1 MKDKLISMAPF
12 FVILA
17 LVLGWGVMQGWFTS
31 APLPESP
38 ESPESRLAAVA
49 ETTPP
54 ESAPKENAPET
65 AETPPPA
72 TQESA
77 PATPPP
83 ADEPTAQRWSTY
95 HGDTQLAGVID
106 VALPDA
112 PSRIWRFQANS
123 AIYHGPVASESLV
136 HFVTGKGEVFGVDF
150 KGVKAW
156 SRQLTRLSPVDQT
169 EKPARVDGPVS
180 CFDETV
186 FVGTMAGTLHAL
198 NAATG
203 EEKWQ
208 TDIDSTILGAATMQ
222 PASGDQPARV
232 YVIGQDDGALHC
244 LNMNDGTPLWKSEP
258 IDRCDGSPSSG
269 AGVLA
274 FGSCASALH
283 VISADSGDILHNIS
297 LGDDDQVA
305 GGVAF
310 RGSSLFSG
318 SHSGELFH
326 ADTKTGEIVWS
337 NTDAESEIFT
347 TPAVSPTHVI
357 FGSMDDNFYALDRAN
372 GQLRWKFAARGLTM
386 SPVIAQDKVVV
397 GAGGVLSL
405 LALETGEELWSF
417 EVSDEISSPSII
429 EGMILVG
436 SDDGSLSA
444 FGTPE

>member
-1 MKDKLISMAPF
+1 MKDKLVSMAPF
-12 FVILA
+12 FVIVTV
-17 LVLGWGVMQGWFTS
+17 VLGWGIMQGWFS
-31 APLPESP
+31 SDPLPESP
-38 ESPESRLAAVA
+38 EPGIAAVS

-54 ESAPKENAPET
+54 EPDPEENTPEATTAPTLAPQEN
-65 AETPPPA
+65 
-72 TQESA
+72 A

-95 HGDTQLAGVID
+95 HGDTQLAGVVD
-106 VALPDA
+106 VALPAA
-112 PSRIWRFQANS
+112 PSRLWRFQANG
-123 AIYHGPVASESLV
+123 AIYHGPVASEKLL
-136 HFVTGKGEVFGVDF
+136 HFVTSKGEVFGVDF

-156 SRQLTRLSPVDQT
+156 SKQLTRTSPVDQSQ
-169 EKPARVDGPVS
+169 KNARVDGPVS

-186 FVGTMAGTLHAL
+186 FVGTMAGTLYAL
-198 NAATG
+198 NAETG
-203 EEKWQ
+203 EERWS
-208 TDIDSTILGAATMQ
+208 TDIDSTILGAPTMQ
-222 PASGDQPARV
+222 PAAGSLPARI

-283 VISADSGDILHNIS
+283 VISADSGEILHNIS

-310 RGSSLFSG
+310 RGDSIFSG

-326 ADTKTGEIVWS
+326 ANANTGAIVWS
-337 NTDAESEIFT
+337 NTDAESEVFT

-357 FGSMDDNFYALDRAN
+357 FGSMDDNFYALDRAD
-372 GQLRWKFAARGLTM
+372 GTLRWKFAARGLTM

-397 GAGGVLSL
+397 GAGGILAL
-405 LALETGEELWSF
+405 LALDSGEELWSF

-429 EGMILVG
+429 QGMIIVG

>member
-1 MKDKLISMAPF
+1 MKDKLVSMAPF
-12 FVILA
+12 FVIIV

-31 APLPESP
+31 APTAKESAVTP
-38 ESPESRLAAVA
+38 APKAQETPPAPAPAA
-49 ETTPP
+49 TTPWT
-54 ESAPKENAPET
+54 ESAPEVVPAPKE
-65 AETPPPA
+65 
-72 TQESA
+72 S

-83 ADEPTAQRWSTY
+83 PTDEPTAQQWSTY
-95 HGDTQLAGVID
+95 HGDAQLAGVID
-106 VALPDA
+106 VSLPDE
-112 PSRIWRFQANS
+112 PSRLWRFQANG
-123 AIYHGPVASESLV
+123 AIYHGPVASEKLL
-136 HFVTGKGEVFGVDF
+136 HFVTSKGEVFGVDF

-156 SRQLTRLSPVDQT
+156 SKQLTRISPVDQT
-169 EKPARVDGPVS
+169 EKNARVDGPVS
-180 CFDETV
+180 CFGETV

-198 NAATG
+198 DAATG
-203 EEKWQ
+203 KDKWQ
-208 TDIDSTILGAATMQ
+208 TDIDSTILGAVTMQ
-222 PASGDQPARV
+222 PAAGDLPPRV

-283 VISADSGDILHNIS
+283 VISADSGEILHNIS

-310 RGSSLFSG
+310 RGTSLFSG

-372 GQLRWKFAARGLTM
+372 GSLRWKFAARGLTM
-386 SPVIAQDKVVV
+386 SPVIARDKVVV

-405 LALETGEELWSF
+405 LALETGKELWSF

-429 EGMILVG
+429 EGMIIVG